1 MVDVSLVHGGGCGDG
16 VSDSGGGYDLKHLV
30 NDLFPTA
37 LLTNMYFSPLT
48 VSKSASF
55 LHYPFNRI
63 QDLIDESF
71 SF

>member
-37 LLTNMYFSPLT
+37 LLTNMYLSSHEILD
-48 VSKSASF
+48 
-55 LHYPFNRI
+55 L
-63 QDLIDESF
+63 QDF
-71 SF
+71 HFHCQARAN

>member
-37 LLTNMYFSPLT
+37 LLTNMYFSPHE
-48 VSKSASF
+48 V
-55 LHYPFNRI
+55 
-63 QDLIDESF
+63 QDLQDF
-71 SF
+71 HFHCQARAN